1 MDEIAPRYKR
11 IADPVE
17 RDLYEKEICRLLGV
31 DLSSFRKRLAGERA
45 VPRPAGQQHAPA
57 TMAPPP
63 PKPRDRAQES
73 LLLLLTHYEGARDE
87 ARRNGLAEFLD
98 QQHRPLAE
106 ALLAEAD
113 SQADPQTLWQRVF
126 GRLDDPAHKELAARL
141 LMADQH
147 LAGMDDWRHAF
158 DDCRQRLQQSG
169 GIKELKQVVRQ
180 LGTMSSD
187 HPDYQQLL
195 VRANELRKQKSEIQ

>member
-1 MDEIAPRYKR
+1 MLPLTHHE
-11 IADPVE
+11 E
-17 RDLYEKEICRLLGV
+17 RET
-31 DLSSFRKRLAGERA
+31 
-45 VPRPAGQQHAPA
+45 RPAE
-57 TMAPPP
+57 T
-63 PKPRDRAQES
+63 
-73 LLLLLTHYEGARDE
+73 
-87 ARRNGLAEFLD
+87 GLAEFLD
-98 QQHRPLAE
+98 QQHRPWPKHCWQRPTAKL
-106 ALLAEAD
+106 
-113 SQADPQTLWQRVF
+113 DPQTLWQRVF

-158 DDCRQRLQQSG
+158 DDRRQRLQQSG
-169 GIKELKQVVRQ
+169 GIKESKQVVRQ

>member
-1 MDEIAPRYKR
+1 MA
-11 IADPVE
+11 
-17 RDLYEKEICRLLGV
+17 
-31 DLSSFRKRLAGERA
+31 
-45 VPRPAGQQHAPA
+45 
-57 TMAPPP
+57 APPP

-73 LLLLLTHYEGARDE
+73 LLLLLAHYDGARLE
-87 ARRNGLAEFLD
+87 AHKNGLVELLD

-113 SQADPQTLWQRVF
+113 SETDPETLWQRIF
-126 GRLDDPAHKELAARL
+126 GRLNDPAHKELAARL

-158 DDCRQRLQQSG
+158 NDCRQRLQQSG
-169 GIKELKQVVRQ
+169 GIRELKQVVRQ
-180 LGTMSSD
+180 LAAMTSD

-195 VRANELRKQKSEIQ
+195 ERANELRKQKSGIQ